1 MAFVLKKTAQP
12 GDPLDQGARILTP
25 APGAS
30 SSPQAPGQVPDR
42 SSLWGRGQ
50 LPVPPVSGDIQR
62 PLSELRTSQG
72 ILGVYTARDGNED
85 DPARFEQATVAYEEV
100 RKQYPYLRTPLR
112 PALGYAL
119 ADGTRAASP
128 EILALAAQVSPVL
141 DPGE

>member
-12 GDPLDQGARILTP
+12 GDPVGKTSRILPP

-30 SSPQAPGQVPDR
+30 ASPQVPGQVPDR

-50 LPVPPVSGDIQR
+50 LPVPPVSGEIQR
-62 PLSELRTSQG
+62 PRSERRTSQG
-72 ILGVYTARDGNED
+72 ILGVYTAHDGNDE

-100 RKQYPYLRTPLR
+100 RKAQPYLRTPLR
-112 PALGYAL
+112 PAPGYAL

-128 EILALAAQVSPVL
+128 EILALAAQVIPVL
-141 DPGE
+141 DPGD